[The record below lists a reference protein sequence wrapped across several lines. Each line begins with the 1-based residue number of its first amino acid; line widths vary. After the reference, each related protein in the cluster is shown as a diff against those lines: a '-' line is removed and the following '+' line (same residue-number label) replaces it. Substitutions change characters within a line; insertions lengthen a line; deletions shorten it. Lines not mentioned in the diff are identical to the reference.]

1 MGGGSKDW
9 GKFLRGESW
18 QSGTFQS
25 PFKGVEVVINIL
37 MESEGQKV
45 LHFKQSGNTTQQV
58 LGLSRWLPF
67 AHAFCQDKEWDG
79 KVFTTW
85 ILILF
90 HCKWPLHMPS
100 ALKPPMEDMDRQV
113 FTNWLFALA
122 FGSCPDREWG
132 YFICLDHMSSLGETG
147 KFLPTDSLS

>member
-1 MGGGSKDW
+1 
-9 GKFLRGESW
+9 
-18 QSGTFQS
+18 
-25 PFKGVEVVINIL
+25 

-79 KVFTTW
+79 EVFTTW

-90 HCKWPLHMPS
+90 HCKWPLHMS
-100 ALKPPMEDMDRQV
+100 FALKPPMEDMDRQV

-132 YFICLDHMSSLGETG
+132 YFICLDHMCSLGETD
-147 KFLPTDSLS
+147 KFLPTDSYISYGAVTTDKQTCRQKYLFSLKQKYLATSAQSRR